1 MSDAALLYRNT
12 AMISEEPTLHTV
24 LAGLRGLRT
33 YLARAARAVE
43 LGNGT
48 AKIAAVTGASELLTF
63 LQAITQPDGPAS
75 LGATLSGLYTSFNL
89 RLTQAHA
96 EDDAAEFRAIQEQIG
111 LLETELMALA
121 DR

>member
-48 AKIAAVTGASELLTF
+48 AKIAAVTVASELLTF